1 MFPARPSKI
10 YFHGGRSSTLL
21 TSNHLNTSCLALR
34 IFSSACRLAEWGH
47 KWVSFYSAYSQWS
60 DTSALT
66 WCSKSQLIDSIELQP
81 SGWLGGKA
89 ATLWIRNL
97 HSRRSLWLPYLIQ
110 AWFAH
115 NLVWCGCS
123 ERSTFCCWYLS
134 WMRVHSKWS
143 IEIYKWQT
151 SRCAVASEWV
161 YHGIAWLFSRCSCRR
176 RFLN

>member
-10 YFHGGRSSTLL
+10 SFHGGRSFTLL
-21 TSNHLNTSCLALR
+21 TSNHLSRSCLALR
-34 IFSSACRLAEWGH
+34 TYSSACRLAELSR
-47 KWVSFYSAYSQWS
+47 KWVSVYSAYSQWS
-60 DTSALT
+60 DTSA
-66 WCSKSQLIDSIELQP
+66 WSWRSRSQLIDSIELKP

-89 ATLWIRNL
+89 ATLLIRNL

-115 NLVWCGCS
+115 SLMLCGCS
-123 ERSTFCCWYLS
+123 ERSTSCCWCLS
-134 WMRVHSKWS
+134 WMRGHSKGS

-161 YHGIAWLFSRCSCRR
+161 YHRIAWLFSRCSCRR